1 MLLLCRA
8 EARENAHI
16 GGPSEREDQQQRRR
30 QRQMPA
36 PARSPAF
43 AFAAR
48 VGRRQHLGLLRD
60 RAGDQPRPFDE
71 PIGVAVRVRLVEP
84 RSEEHTSELPSL
96 MRISY
101 AVFCLKKNKT
111 TPMSHT
117 YSTHMSTASI
127 LIQILV

>member
-71 PIGVAVRVRLVEP
+71 PIGVGGVSAWSSPSRKRSPAAPALSPDRSRLNHFP
-84 RSEEHTSELPSL
+84 PSATS
-96 MRISY
+96 
-101 AVFCLKKNKT
+101 
-111 TPMSHT
+111 
-117 YSTHMSTASI
+117 
-127 LIQILV
+127 